1 MNERILVVDD
11 DEGVRE
17 AIKMTLEYDG
27 YKCLFARSG
36 QEGLDRV
43 AADAGRTEVNLMP
56 SLLDAARARA
66 TVGEVVDVLEGVFGT
81 YTETVV
87 V

>member
-1 MNERILVVDD
+1 
-11 DEGVRE
+11 
-17 AIKMTLEYDG
+17 
-27 YKCLFARSG
+27 
-36 QEGLDRV
+36 V